1 MAGDQEMLDSPD
13 GLTDSE
19 RAEFAQ
25 MQEATAGDL
34 PPVDPGAG
42 AAAEAG
48 AADGAASGD
57 AGKVGAG
64 GAADGVSG
72 GDQGDAGAAAAAA
85 AAGKDGAA
93 ADGEDDDDDGDAAA
107 PVVGADGKP
116 VQGADGQPV
125 RRKAR
130 VSAKKYETEKQR
142 ADKLAA
148 DLNARDQLLARADER
163 MRLINEALTAPRVDP
178 NAKKPGEEEQAPP
191 DPEQD
196 AFGFMRW
203 QGDKI
208 AKLESAINE
217 IKTGKQTED
226 GQRVVAD
233 VYKQD
238 AVAFANQEPN
248 FVPAYQHLM
257 QSRMQELAM
266 YFCGVDLTDA
276 NARKL
281 TPQEIQRITSVAAE
295 EERGIVENAIAQGRS
310 PSQAVYQ
317 MARYR
322 GFRPRTKE
330 EIAAARAAANGGAV
344 PGGNGAAKPNGNG
357 AAKPAANGKGAENSG
372 QAGGVTEE
380 IERIIA
386 GTEASLSLSD
396 GGASPANPLTAQRLA
411 NMPEA
416 EFNALLDR
424 LEGSDPD
431 AFRRLVEGQA

>member
-13 GLTDSE
+13 GLTDAE
-19 RAEFAQ
+19 RAEFSQ
-25 MQEATAGDL
+25 MQESTSGAL
-34 PPVDPGAG
+34 PPLDPGAG
-42 AAAEAG
+42 AAADAG
-48 AADGAASGD
+48 AADGAAGGE

-64 GAADGVSG
+64 GAADGVSN
-72 GDQGDAGAAAAAA
+72 GDQGDAVA
-85 AAGKDGAA
+85 AAGKDGAPA
-93 ADGEDDDDDGDAAA
+93 ADDDDDEAADE
-107 PVVGADGKP
+107 PVLGADGKP
-116 VQGADGQPV
+116 ALAADGKPV
-125 RRKAR
+125 RRKSR
-130 VSAKKYETEKQR
+130 VSVNKYNAEKER

-178 NAKKPGEEEQAPP
+178 NAKKPGDEDAPP
-191 DPEQD
+191 DPEAD
-196 AFGFMRW
+196 AFGFMKW

-217 IKTGKQTED
+217 IRTGKQTED

-233 VYKQD
+233 AYKSD
-238 AVAFANQEPN
+238 ALNFARTEPN

-257 QSRMQELAM
+257 ASRVQELAM
-266 YFCGVDLTDA
+266 FFCGVDLTDP

-281 TPQEIQRITSVAAE
+281 TPQEVQRVTSTAAE

-322 GFRPRTKE
+322 GFVPKTKE
-330 EIAAARAAANGGAV
+330 QIAAAANGGAA
-344 PGGNGAAKPNGNG
+344 PGANGTKPNGNG
-357 AAKPAANGKGAENSG
+357 TGKPAANGKAAENG
-372 QAGGVTEE
+372 GKAGGVTEE

-416 EFNALLDR
+416 EFNALLDK